1 MNRLDRFCWGFLV
14 AAVAML
20 TLSIW
25 QGGTRSRAQAE
36 VAATATPEA
45 APSPDEL
52 YLERLVR
59 VTGAP
64 FDIVHAAVRYGRIM
78 DIEPELLLAM
88 AMVESSFRPAVV
100 RSGCWGLYQ
109 VRFSIWRKA
118 MHLDRARM
126 LEVDYNTWAAARIL
140 DHYRLLAG
148 GDLWRA
154 VHLYNN
160 GPSGK
165 YDNRGYASKV
175 REFYHIY
182 REAK

>member
-1 MNRLDRFCWGFLV
+1 VNLDRICHAILL
-14 AAVAML
+14 AVIGLLA
-20 TLSIW
+20 LSLW
-25 QGGTRSRAQAE
+25 LGGPVVQAGGE
-36 VAATATPEA
+36 VPATPTPAA

-52 YLERLVR
+52 YLDRLVL

-64 FDIVHAAVRYGRIM
+64 FEVVHAAVRYGRVM
-78 DIEPELLLAM
+78 DLEPELLLAM
-88 AMVESSFRPAVV
+88 ARVESTFNPAAQ
-100 RSGCWGLYQ
+100 SHGCMGLYQ
-109 VRFSIWRKA
+109 VRFSIWRRA

-160 GPSGK
+160 GPGGK
-165 YDNRGYASKV
+165 YDNREYAVKV
-175 REFYHIY
+175 REFYKAY
-182 REAK
+182 KEEA